1 MEEHQPRPRR
11 GHRTEANQAA
21 RGAQVPKQTPKP
33 LVKSMLELNIEMLIG
48 KDTSKLKNDGTG
60 PRLDRG
66 RKRAQEQIRS
76 GRKEGARTRALVGGE
91 GEEVCC
97 NQARDN
103 ESAVSQLEHAQG
115 VTAATV
121 AMDPSNTGRE
131 GGGKGRQRL
140 SQPPTP
146 TWPPS
151 MKIEAPDL
159 AEKSQGPAA
168 DHPTP
173 SSTRP
178 SSQSTNAGRG
188 RLEGQIC
195 TTGPRSTTLCHHR
208 PRAEAR

>member
-1 MEEHQPRPRR
+1 
-11 GHRTEANQAA
+11 
-21 RGAQVPKQTPKP
+21 
-33 LVKSMLELNIEMLIG
+33 
-48 KDTSKLKNDGTG
+48 
-60 PRLDRG
+60 
-66 RKRAQEQIRS
+66 
-76 GRKEGARTRALVGGE
+76 
-91 GEEVCC
+91 
-97 NQARDN
+97 
-103 ESAVSQLEHAQG
+103 
-115 VTAATV
+115 
-121 AMDPSNTGRE
+121 MDPSNTGRE

-159 AEKSQGPAA
+159 AERSQGPAA

-195 TTGPRSTTLCHHR
+195 TTGPRSTTLCRHR